1 MKLSIEAT
9 IGGAVALAFA
19 VVSMAV
25 MAQEQ
30 GERKIPTNNS
40 VLNQMSARGFTSS
53 SSAPLNVPSESPF
66 LAQY

>member
-40 VLNQMSARGFTSS
+40 VLNQMSARGFTNS